1 MSKLANRWNFL
12 PGMSMPDLCR
22 TLNDFIIAILTLVNG
37 GLDDGNVPVLE
48 GISGS
53 NPAVKQFSQTFNVT
67 THWGAASGGYYTI
80 SFTHNLGS
88 LAVVPFVFDLTS
100 GQIST
105 QPDRVSVVDINTVS
119 IRTLSDPD
127 LRFAGRVVI
136 LG

>member
-1 MSKLANRWNFL
+1 MKLSNRWNFH
-12 PGMSMPDLCR
+12 PGMSMPDMCR
-22 TLNDFIIAILTLVNG
+22 SLQDFVIAILSLLNG
-37 GLDDGNVPVLE
+37 NL
-48 GISGS
+48 SGENIPLLADVTFA
-53 NPAVKQFSQTFNVT
+53 NPATKVYTKTFDATSQ
-67 THWGAASGGYYTI
+67 WGTASGGYYTI

-105 QPDRVSVVDINTVS
+105 QPDRVIVDDINTVS

-127 LRFAGRVVI
+127 DLRFAGRIVI